1 MYSLRSKKLC
11 LRFYPQRQNIKA
23 SRMFD
28 FPEPLGP
35 TILVKPRKGPV
46 KVYYSKVKF
55 KLTERL
61 EVFYY

>member
-1 MYSLRSKKLC
+1 
-11 LRFYPQRQNIKA
+11 
-23 SRMFD
+23 MFD